1 MSAANVAV
9 RYEDQAI
16 TYAELDER
24 VAALAGRMRALG
36 VRRGDR
42 VAYLGPNHP
51 FYLEVLFATG
61 LLGAVFVPLNFR
73 LTAGEIDDLL
83 SDCAARLI
91 IYGESM
97 KEKVSELDRDR
108 HGVRALACTE
118 LDSAVRED
126 VPPDEHVSLEDLCVI
141 LYTSGTTGKPKGVML
156 THGNLTWNCFNT
168 IVENDVTTD
177 EKVLI
182 AAPLFHAAALCMMCL
197 PTLLKGGTAVLVSS
211 FEPDSVLDLIERER
225 ITVMFGVPAMFE
237 AMASRPRWPEA
248 DLSSIRRLL
257 CGGAPVRL
265 ATIRRYLDR
274 GLNFGQ
280 GYGLTETAA
289 GVLMLD
295 RAHLEIKAGSTG
307 VPSFFTDVRV
317 VDADRREVPK
327 GVPGEVMVSGP
338 NVMRGYWGQP
348 DATDEVFD
356 AGWFQTGDVGVVDE
370 DGYFFIVDR
379 IKNVIISGGENVYPA
394 EIEGLLRGL
403 DGVSACVVIG
413 VPDEKWGEVGKAVV
427 VVDPRARIDEATVLA
442 QLRLRLAA
450 YKVPKSVQ
458 FVDALPTTASGK
470 ISRSEV
476 HRRYGDG
483 GVLRER
489 GSDQ

>member
-1 MSAANVAV
+1 MSSSVG
-9 RYEDQAI
+9 
-16 TYAELDER
+16 
-24 VAALAGRMRALG
+24 VAA
-36 VRRGDR
+36 
-42 VAYLGPNHP
+42 
-51 FYLEVLFATG
+51 
-61 LLGAVFVPLNFR
+61 
-73 LTAGEIDDLL
+73 
-83 SDCAARLI
+83 
-91 IYGESM
+91 
-97 KEKVSELDRDR
+97 VS
-108 HGVRALACTE
+108 V
-118 LDSAVRED
+118 
-126 VPPDEHVSLEDLCVI
+126 
-141 LYTSGTTGKPKGVML
+141 
-156 THGNLTWNCFNT
+156 
-168 IVENDVTTD
+168 VTT
-177 EKVLI
+177 
-182 AAPLFHAAALCMMCL
+182 AP
-197 PTLLKGGTAVLVSS
+197 S
-211 FEPDSVLDLIERER
+211 
-225 ITVMFGVPAMFE
+225 
-237 AMASRPRWPEA
+237 RWPEA

-348 DATDEVFD
+348 DATDAVFD

-403 DGVSACVVIG
+403 DGVSACAVIG

-442 QLRLRLAA
+442 QLRLHLAA

-458 FVDALPTTASGK
+458 FVDALPTTTSGK

-476 HRRYGDG
+476 RRRYGDE
-483 GVLRER
+483 GVLRKR